1 MEHSVAYYPIVK
13 KNSSLNAIT
22 DGLALPAFYMG
33 DFSVLGFRVDN
44 CDDAAQLLNH
54 NDYEVQRTDAGT
66 NVKIETG
73 SQVHAVVQLLKE
85 NGLACD
91 LADIA
96 DGMYQG

>member
-1 MEHSVAYYPIVK
+1 VAYYPIVK
-13 KNSSLNAIT
+13 KNSSLDAIT
-22 DGLALPAFYMG
+22 AGLALPAFYME

-44 CDDAAQLLNH
+44 CDDAARLLTH
-54 NDYEVQRTDAGT
+54 NAYDVQRTDAGI

-73 SQVHAVVQLLKE
+73 SQIHAVVQLLEE

-91 LADIA
+91 LADVA